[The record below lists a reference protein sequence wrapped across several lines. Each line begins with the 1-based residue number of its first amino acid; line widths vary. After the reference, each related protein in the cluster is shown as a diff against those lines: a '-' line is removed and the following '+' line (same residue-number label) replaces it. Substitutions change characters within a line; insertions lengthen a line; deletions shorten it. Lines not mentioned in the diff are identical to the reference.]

1 MKKCTKEEY
10 LQAVYRVIYFIERHY
25 SEELSVERLA
35 KVSGFS
41 KYHFHRIFLSI
52 VGENVSAFIRRIRL
66 SQSSGKLSQHSVTE
80 VAMRSGYETPSS
92 FAKAFKENFGLSPSA
107 YAKQKKM
114 NKESIM
120 IDVKIVDFKPIEV
133 LCVRREGDYMV
144 SAGQAFE
151 VLMGF
156 AYPQKIK
163 FKKNLLGKE
172 ARMFGIGYDD
182 PNSVPAKK
190 LRYDACLSYDDKS
203 VEPEGEVVA
212 KKIEGG
218 KYLYHLH
225 VGAYKGLKEKYASMI
240 SYMIENGIKMA
251 DKPPFEEYLNRDPRR
266 TKPENLKT
274 GIYIPIEEK

>member
-1 MKKCTKEEY
+1 MKKSTKEEY
-10 LQAVYRVIYFIERHY
+10 LQAIYRTIYYIERHY
-25 SEELSVERLA
+25 SEDLNLEKLA

-41 KYHFHRIFLSI
+41 KYHFHRIFFNV
-52 VGENVSAFIRRIRL
+52 VGENVSTFIRRIRL
-66 SQSSGKLSQHSVTE
+66 STSSGKLSQNSITE

-107 YAKQKKM
+107 YTKQKKM

-120 IDVKIVDFKPIEV
+120 IDVEIVDFKAVEV
-133 LCVRREGDYMV
+133 LCVRREGDYNV
-144 SAGQAFE
+144 SAGKAFE
-151 VLMGF
+151 ALFGF

-182 PNSVPAKK
+182 PNSVPAEK
-190 LRYDACLSYDDKS
+190 LRYDACISYDDKS
-203 VEPEGEVVA
+203 VKPEGEVIA

-225 VGAYKGLKEKYASMI
+225 KGAYKGLKEKYASMI

-274 GIYIPIEEK
+274 GIYIPIEK

>member
-1 MKKCTKEEY
+1 MKKCTNEEY
-10 LQAVYRVIYFIERHY
+10 LQAIYRVIYFIERHY
-25 SEELSVERLA
+25 GEELSVERLA
-35 KVSGFS
+35 KISGFS

-52 VGENVSAFIRRIRL
+52 VGENVSTFIRRIRL
-66 SQSSGKLSQHSVTE
+66 SASSGKLSQHSVTE
-80 VAMRSGYETPSS
+80 VAMKSGYETPSS

-107 YAKQKKM
+107 YAKQKKI
-114 NKESIM
+114 NKETIM
-120 IDVKIVDFKPIEV
+120 IDVKIVDFQPVEV
-133 LCVRREGDYMV
+133 LCVRREGDYTV
-144 SAGQAFE
+144 SAGQAWE

-182 PNSVPAKK
+182 PNSVPAEK
-190 LRYDACLSYDDKS
+190 LRYDACLTYDDKS
-203 VEPEGEVVA
+203 VSPEGEVIA

-225 VGAYKGLKEKYASMI
+225 IGAYEGLKEKYASMI
-240 SYMIENGIKMA
+240 SYMIEHGIKMA

-274 GIYIPIEEK
+274 GIYIPIEG